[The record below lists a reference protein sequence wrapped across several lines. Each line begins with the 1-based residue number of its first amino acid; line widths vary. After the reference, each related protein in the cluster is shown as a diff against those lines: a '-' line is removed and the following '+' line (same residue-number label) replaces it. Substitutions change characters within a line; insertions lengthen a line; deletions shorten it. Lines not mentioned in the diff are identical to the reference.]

1 MRYYPRFL
9 GAIPHQEV
17 DSYVLLSRSRL
28 SGKPDRST
36 CMPKARRQ
44 RSSWARI
51 KPSNSDEFKP

>member
-44 RSSWARI
+44 R
-51 KPSNSDEFKP
+51 